1 MRIIFKERR
10 SRLAHALNLRVDGS
24 ISYLQGIL
32 DKSRGLRLLLRPL
45 LWYARHH
52 IEFAS
57 SSWGKES
64 CWSIFG
70 NWRSSGL
77 QKTPSSDR
85 KSTRL
90 NSSHLGISY
99 AVFCLKKKKKHTP
112 CHTHLLVRRRRA
124 GRRQDESTS

>member
-77 QKTPSSDR
+77 QKTPSSFRHDHS
-85 KSTRL
+85 KMPPGFSEWLMDCSSTCKTRQC
-90 NSSHLGISY
+90 S
-99 AVFCLKKKKKHTP
+99 A
-112 CHTHLLVRRRRA
+112 RRFH
-124 GRRQDESTS
+124 